1 MCNGSVGNYSLEGTV
16 LCQYQVLFS
25 STLGTGLMPS
35 YHIPSFPQYNTGCG
49 LYCAKSWYVWYHDM
63 CVCVL
68 PNGSNVF
75 LC

>member
-16 LCQYQVLFS
+16 VCQYQVLFS

-49 LYCAKSWYVWYHDM
+49 LNHDV
-63 CVCVL
+63 CVCV
-68 PNGSNVF
+68 F
-75 LC
+75 LNTKQGVA